1 MAKKQIS
8 FDEEIRKALKEGAD
22 NLANTVKVTLGPKGR
37 NVILG
42 KKYGS
47 PTITNDG
54 VTIAKDIELEDPY
67 LNLGAR
73 LLREAASKTHDLAGG
88 GTSTA
93 TVIAQSIIKEGM
105 KVVTSG
111 ANPMQLKSGID
122 KAVEAVINRIK
133 SKSKGIEIG
142 PDIARVA
149 TVAANNDIEIG
160 SLMAEAIEKA
170 GKEGV
175 ITVEE
180 STSVETGVEIVEGM
194 QFDKGYISPYMV
206 TDVQKMEAVLDNPFI
221 LIYNG
226 KIAAIRPVL
235 PILQKIA
242 QLGRA
247 LLIIAE
253 DLEGEALT
261 TIVVNKLRGTL
272 QIAAVKAPGFGD
284 NRKDLLADIAIS
296 TDGQVISEELGFR
309 LENVVVGMLGQA
321 KRVII
326 DKDTTTII
334 GGTGKSDAIKGR
346 ANQIRRQIDETT
358 SDYDKGKLQERLA
371 KLVSGVA
378 IVRVGAPTET
388 ALKDKKAKV
397 EDALAATRAA
407 IEEGIVAGGGAALL
421 HSVTTLDGLKLPGD
435 EAIGLNIVKRALQ
448 EPMRCIASNSG
459 QEASTIIINVKDKGE
474 NFGFNAITG
483 QIEDL
488 VAAGI
493 VDPTKTVCSALKS
506 AASVAGLILT
516 TEAAITEKP
525 EEEEEKK

>member
-1 MAKKQIS
+1 
-8 FDEEIRKALKEGAD
+8 
-22 NLANTVKVTLGPKGR
+22 
-37 NVILG
+37 
-42 KKYGS
+42 
-47 PTITNDG
+47 
-54 VTIAKDIELEDPY
+54 
-67 LNLGAR
+67 
-73 LLREAASKTHDLAGG
+73 
-88 GTSTA
+88 
-93 TVIAQSIIKEGM
+93 
-105 KVVTSG
+105 
-111 ANPMQLKSGID
+111 
-122 KAVEAVINRIK
+122 
-133 SKSKGIEIG
+133 
-142 PDIARVA
+142 
-149 TVAANNDIEIG
+149 
-160 SLMAEAIEKA
+160 
-170 GKEGV
+170 
-175 ITVEE
+175 
-180 STSVETGVEIVEGM
+180 
-194 QFDKGYISPYMV
+194 V

-326 DKDTTTII
+326 DKDTSTII

-421 HSVTTLDGLKLPGD
+421 HSVTTLDELKLPGD

>member
-326 DKDTTTII
+326 DKDTSTII

-421 HSVTTLDGLKLPGD
+421 HSVTTLDELKLPGD

>member
-247 LLIIAE
+247 VLIIAE

-421 HSVTTLDGLKLPGD
+421 HSVTTLDELKLPGD